1 MRMMRGKASA
11 LIFVFPLVVG
21 ASVGVFYW
29 MDSKK
34 GSIAVGKAGAKGAL
48 PGAKE
53 GERTPASTHDEEAAD
68 PVVTAEAKKQ
78 AEVRLKAIEKS
89 LVAFG
94 QDGHGKTCGSFEY
107 FGAGLKHPAPTAA
120 DWDALKKSYWGI
132 KADLEKFL
140 VKHQL
145 EIPQETWK
153 QMRSSLKDLTIH
165 KPSIELEAD
174 LAWRGIP
181 VLTRDGEGKPMVRLG
196 AGFMKL
202 FREKPQRA
210 KFELARVMAQVWSP
224 CELSSHHADPVWTGL
239 LKCMKLEGAEGCG
252 QGQYSEA
259 GWAVSTAVA
268 QQVAAPGCTIPAFAD
283 ASGKELKACA
293 DEIPFVPANHGGQ
306 RQPASDQNND
316 ADHESENNSDVKN
329 HDVKNHNSAS
339 HSQGGGH

>member
-1 MRMMRGKASA
+1 
-11 LIFVFPLVVG
+11 
-21 ASVGVFYW
+21 
-29 MDSKK
+29 
-34 GSIAVGKAGAKGAL
+34 L
-48 PGAKE
+48 PIL
-53 GERTPASTHDEEAAD
+53 
-68 PVVTAEAKKQ
+68 Q
-78 AEVRLKAIEKS
+78 RLFLQENH
-89 LVAFG
+89 LR
-94 QDGHGKTCGSFEY
+94 
-107 FGAGLKHPAPTAA
+107 
-120 DWDALKKSYWGI
+120 WDALKKSYWGI

-293 DEIPFVPANHGGQ
+293 EEIPFVPANNGGQ